1 MRLEDHLR
9 ARAADAGWKT
19 ALICGDRRI
28 SYAEFSQSAARLATA
43 LAGAGVRRGDRVLV
57 FMDNGLEAA
66 LSIFAVWTSGAV
78 LVPVNPSA
86 KAGRIAFL
94 LNHCR
99 PAAALAQG
107 RLAQVIAEAAQQFPA
122 PLHVLLTEPH
132 AALPNTALF
141 TNALLAEPMSTI
153 DDGRQEDDLAAILYT
168 SGSTGDPKGVMMA
181 HANLD
186 AAASSIVSYID
197 NTADDIIL
205 NVLPLSFGYGLTQLL
220 TTVLSGGTLV
230 LEKSFAFPYAVFER
244 LRDER
249 ATGFPLVP
257 SMVAMMLQMKDL
269 DPALFA
275 SLRYVTSAAAPL
287 PVDHIHRLRNF
298 LPHLRLY
305 SMYGQTECIRA
316 TYLPPEQLGTRP
328 GSTGIAIPGMQACVV
343 DEAGK
348 PAKPND
354 IGELVVS
361 GPNVMKGYWEAPEAT
376 ARVLRPHPET
386 GALRLHTGDLFTA
399 DADGFF
405 TFIARRDDI
414 IKSRGEKVAPKEVE
428 TVLHALPGIAEAL
441 VTGVPDP
448 VLGQSIKAFV
458 VLADPKLTERDV
470 LRHCARHLE
479 DYMVPK
485 AIEFVAALPKTDSG
499 KLSRRLAAAMHSTR
513 KGPDV

>member
-9 ARAADAGWKT
+9 ARAADAGRKT
-19 ALICGDRRI
+19 ALVCGDRRI
-28 SYAEFSQSAARLATA
+28 SYGEFNHSAERLAAA
-43 LAGAGVRRGDRVLV
+43 LAAAGVHRGDRVLV
-57 FMDNGLEAA
+57 FMDNGPEAA
-66 LSIFAVWTSGAV
+66 LSIFAVWISGAV

-99 PAAALAQG
+99 PTAIVTQS
-107 RLAQVIAEAAQQFPA
+107 RLAPVVADAAQQFPA

-132 AALPNTALF
+132 PALPNAALF
-141 TNALLAEPMSTI
+141 ASALLAEPMSTI
-153 DDGRQEDDLAAILYT
+153 DDGRQEDDLATILYT

-186 AAASSIVSYID
+186 AAASSIVSYLE
-197 NTADDIIL
+197 NTTDDIIL
-205 NVLPLSFGYGLTQLL
+205 SVLPLSFGYGLTQLL
-220 TTVLSGGTLV
+220 TAVFSGATLI

-244 LRDER
+244 LRDEH

-287 PVDHIHRLRNF
+287 PVDHIRRLKDF
-298 LPHLRLY
+298 LPGARLY

-316 TYLPPEQLGTRP
+316 TYLPFEQLETRP
-328 GSTGIAIPGMQACVV
+328 GSAGIAIPGMRAIVV

-348 PAKPND
+348 PAESD
-354 IGELVVS
+354 TVGELVVS
-361 GPNVMKGYWEAPEAT
+361 GPNVMRGYWEAPEAT
-376 ARVLRPHPET
+376 AMALRPHPET

-399 DADGFF
+399 DADGFL

-414 IKSRGEKVAPKEVE
+414 IKSRGEKVPPKEVE
-428 TVLHALPGIAEAL
+428 TVLHALPGVAEAL
-441 VTGVPDP
+441 VAGVPDP
-448 VLGQSIKAFV
+448 VLGQAIKAFV
-458 VLADPKLTERDV
+458 VLADANLTERDV

-485 AIEFVAALPKTDSG
+485 VIEFVTALPKTDSG
-499 KLSRRLAAAMHSTR
+499 KLSRRLATEMHSTR

>member
-1 MRLEDHLR
+1 MRLEAHLR
-9 ARAADAGWKT
+9 ARAADTGRRT
-19 ALICGDRRI
+19 ALVCGDRRI
-28 SYAEFSQSAARLATA
+28 SYAEFNQSAERLAAA
-43 LAGAGVRRGDRVLV
+43 LAGAGVHRGDRVLV
-57 FMDNGLEAA
+57 FMDNGIEAA
-66 LSIFAVWTSGAV
+66 LSIFAVWISGAV

-99 PAAALAQG
+99 PAAIITQG
-107 RLAQVIAEAAQQFPA
+107 RLAPVVAEAAQQFPA
-122 PLHVLLTEPH
+122 PLHVLLTESH
-132 AALPNTALF
+132 ATLPNASLF
-141 TNALLAEPMSTI
+141 TSALLAEPMSTNG
-153 DDGRQEDDLAAILYT
+153 DGRQEHDLAAILYT

-186 AAASSIVSYID
+186 AAASSIVSYLE
-197 NTADDIIL
+197 NTTDDIIL
-205 NVLPLSFGYGLTQLL
+205 SVLPLSFGYGLTQLL
-220 TTVLSGGTLV
+220 TAVLSGATLV

-275 SLRYVTSAAAPL
+275 SLRYLTSAAAPL
-287 PVDHIHRLRNF
+287 PVDHIRRLRNF
-298 LPHLRLY
+298 LPGARLC

-316 TYLPPEQLGTRP
+316 TYLPHEQLEKRP
-328 GSTGIAIPGMQACVV
+328 GSAGIAIPGMRAYVM

-348 PAKPND
+348 PAEPD
-354 IGELVVS
+354 TVGELVVS

-376 ARVLRPHPET
+376 AKALRTHSET
-386 GALRLHTGDLFTA
+386 GALELHTGDLFVA
-399 DADGFF
+399 DADGFL
-405 TFIARRDDI
+405 TFVARRDDI

-428 TVLHALPGIAEAL
+428 TVLHALPGVAEAL
-441 VTGVPDP
+441 VAGVPDP

-458 VLADPKLTERDV
+458 VLADPKLTEREV

-485 AIEFVAALPKTDSG
+485 VIEFVAALPKTDSG
-499 KLSRRLAAAMHSTR
+499 KLSRRLAAEMHLTR

>member
-9 ARAADAGWKT
+9 ARAADAGRKT
-19 ALICGDRRI
+19 ALVCGDRRV
-28 SYAEFSQSAARLATA
+28 SYAEFNQSAERLAAA
-43 LAGAGVRRGDRVLV
+43 LANAGVRRGDRVLV

-66 LSIFAVWTSGAV
+66 LSIFAVWLSGAV

-86 KAGRIAFL
+86 KAGRLAFL

-99 PAAALAQG
+99 PGAVMVQG
-107 RLAQVIAEAAQQFPA
+107 RLAPVVAEAIQQFPA
-122 PLHVLLTEPH
+122 PIHTLLTESHATLPN
-132 AALPNTALF
+132 AALFAS
-141 TNALLAEPMSTI
+141 ALLAEPMSGV

-186 AAASSIVSYID
+186 AAASSIICYLE
-197 NTADDIIL
+197 NTAHDIIL
-205 NVLPLSFGYGLTQLL
+205 SVLPLSFGYGLTQLL
-220 TTVLSGGTLV
+220 TAVISGATLV
-230 LEKSFAFPYAVFER
+230 LEKSFAFPYAVLER

-249 ATGFPLVP
+249 ATGFPVVP
-257 SMVAMMLQMKDL
+257 SMVAMILQMKDL

-287 PVDHIHRLRNF
+287 PVDHIRRLRIF
-298 LPHLRLY
+298 LPDVRLY

-316 TYLPPEQLGTRP
+316 TYLPPEQLEARP
-328 GSTGIAIPGMQACVV
+328 GSAGTAIPGMQAYVV
-343 DEAGK
+343 DETGK
-348 PAKPND
+348 PAKPDD

-361 GPNVMKGYWEAPEAT
+361 GPNVMKGYWEAPKAT
-376 ARVLRPHPET
+376 ALALRPHPET
-386 GALRLHTGDLFTA
+386 GTLRLHTGDLFVA
-399 DADGFF
+399 DADGFL

-513 KGPDV
+513 KGPDA